1 MLSNLPGLLNVALC
15 TVIVLTLF
23 FYRRRDSRHK
33 PLMSWLA
40 WLLMLLYAFA
50 PLSYLCGRPLAANWL
65 AVGLNRLFCVLVIR
79 ARGNVSKSLYYED
92 ADMKSKDE
100 IFDEVLGK
108 EGGYVN
114 HPDDKG
120 GPTKWGITEKV
131 ARAHGYQGD
140 MRDLT
145 REQALEILEADYWFI
160 YALIRWPHYPL
171 IFAGELCDTGVNM
184 RAAPLASKMLQ
195 RWLNVFNL
203 QGKLFPDMDAD
214 GRIGPRTINAL
225 RTYLQKRG
233 KDGELVMLKALN
245 CTQGDRYLELAEKRE
260 ANESF
265 VYG

>member
-1 MLSNLPGLLNVALC
+1 
-15 TVIVLTLF
+15 
-23 FYRRRDSRHK
+23 
-33 PLMSWLA
+33 
-40 WLLMLLYAFA
+40 
-50 PLSYLCGRPLAANWL
+50 
-65 AVGLNRLFCVLVIR
+65 
-79 ARGNVSKSLYYED
+79 
-92 ADMKSKDE
+92 MKSKYE
-100 IFDEVLGK
+100 IFDAVLGK

-145 REQALEILEADYWFI
+145 REQALEILEADYWFGPRFDQVAVLSSDI
-160 YALIRWPHYPL
+160 A
-171 IFAGELCDTGVNM
+171 AELCDTGVNM
-184 RAAPLASKMLQ
+184 GPSVASKMLQ

-214 GRIGPRTINAL
+214 GCIGPRTINAL

-265 VYG
+265 VYGWMKERVAV